1 MGKSLHPIRN
11 WSEYNRGLVE
21 RGNLTVWMDA
31 SAIASWHN
39 VEHHGGRGRGYR
51 YSDTAIETVL
61 MLKAVFKLPLRGKV
75 SQSLVDVMS
84 QEGCLGDLPEDE
96 QIDLFAM

>member
-21 RGNLTVWMDA
+21 RGSFTVWMDA

-39 VEHHGGRGRGYR
+39 VEHHGGRGRIALLLTPVKNGGI
-51 YSDTAIETVL
+51 TE
-61 MLKAVFKLPLRGKV
+61 
-75 SQSLVDVMS
+75 
-84 QEGCLGDLPEDE
+84 
-96 QIDLFAM
+96 